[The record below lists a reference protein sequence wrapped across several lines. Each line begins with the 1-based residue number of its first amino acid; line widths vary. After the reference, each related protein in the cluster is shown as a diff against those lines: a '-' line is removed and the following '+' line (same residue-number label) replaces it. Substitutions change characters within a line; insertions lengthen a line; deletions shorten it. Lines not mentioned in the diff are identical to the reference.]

1 MAIISTFSMK
11 YIEYCSSKGGS
22 TTSSYDYLLSV
33 TRTYFLLFG
42 DKESD
47 RHTGQQKVHCFPP
60 FNSWNKIKHTHTHK
74 NKTEQ
79 QQQQKAETHGSCR
92 SRSSA
97 DKSQHCTVF
106 QSGYADL
113 CQLRTWP
120 GSKSWII
127 KDVSLLWKSS
137 LNGSSCNLG
146 GLRRVFIQLFY
157 LYGVLLPD
165 K

>member
-1 MAIISTFSMK
+1 MI
-11 YIEYCSSKGGS
+11 
-22 TTSSYDYLLSV
+22 
-33 TRTYFLLFG
+33 TYFLLRELILFCLETKNQTDTQG
-42 DKESD
+42 
-47 RHTGQQKVHCFPP
+47 
-60 FNSWNKIKHTHTHK
+60 NKRCISPRPLPLTPGTKQNTHRHK
-74 NKTEQ
+74 NKTE
-79 QQQQKAETHGSCR
+79 QQQKAETHGSCR

-146 GLRRVFIQLFY
+146 GLRRAFIQLSY

>member
-60 FNSWNKIKHTHTHK
+60 FNSWNKIKHTHTK
-74 NKTEQ
+74 TKQNNNNNKK
-79 QQQQKAETHGSCR
+79 QKPMDLAGPGLLLIKVSTALCFR
-92 SRSSA
+92 VA
-97 DKSQHCTVF
+97 MLI
-106 QSGYADL
+106 YA
-113 CQLRTWP
+113 
-120 GSKSWII
+120 S
-127 KDVSLLWKSS
+127 
-137 LNGSSCNLG
+137 
-146 GLRRVFIQLFY
+146 
-157 LYGVLLPD
+157 
-165 K
+165 